1 MKLSLRLTALLA
13 FIMSAVSSLLAAEN
27 ADRIVVAYVTSSP
40 DIMPDP
46 TEMTHINYA
55 FGHVNET
62 FDGVKV
68 DNPERLAR
76 IAALKKQKP
85 ELKVLLSV
93 GGWCSGRFSEM
104 ASTDSTRR
112 AFAADCRRV
121 ADTYG
126 LDGIDIDWEYPT
138 SSESGISSSPD
149 DTENFTKLM
158 RDLREAL
165 GPDRMLTMASVCSAK
180 YVDFPAILPYTDFI
194 NVMAYDMARVPLH
207 SSPLYRS
214 ERTGMSADEATRA
227 HLVAGVPREK
237 IVLGLPFYGR
247 GRAPYTDFIDFRDI
261 RPFEGCTEEWDS
273 VAMAPYM
280 ANSDGELVLGFDNPR
295 SMTLKLDYILDNSL
309 RGAMYWDYHC
319 DDDAGTLRRLVARK
333 ILGTRQP

>member
-1 MKLSLRLTALLA
+1 
-13 FIMSAVSSLLAAEN
+13 MSA
-27 ADRIVVAYVTSSP
+27 
-40 DIMPDP
+40 
-46 TEMTHINYA
+46 
-55 FGHVNET
+55 
-62 FDGVKV
+62 
-68 DNPERLAR
+68 
-76 IAALKKQKP
+76 
-85 ELKVLLSV
+85 
-93 GGWCSGRFSEM
+93 
-104 ASTDSTRR
+104 
-112 AFAADCRRV
+112 
-121 ADTYG
+121 
-126 LDGIDIDWEYPT
+126 
-138 SSESGISSSPD
+138 
-149 DTENFTKLM
+149 
-158 RDLREAL
+158 LREVL
-165 GPDRMLTMASVCSAK
+165 GPDRLLTMASVCSAK

-214 ERTGMSADEATRA
+214 ERTGMSADEAVRA
-227 HLVAGVPREK
+227 HIAAGVPREK

-261 RPFEGCTEEWDS
+261 RPFEGCTEEWDN

-333 ILGTRQP
+333 ILGSPRP